1 LPKIQGTNRTVQTN
15 TARLTPP
22 STAGFGA
29 SGRATQQ
36 LGKAVAQAGNQIASS
51 FGAVQD
57 KNDQLDTNM
66 KLLEFSMDQ
75 DQKQFEAGRSIDGDG
90 RDHINN
96 SLGRY
101 DTESQNLL
109 SQIPEKQ
116 RDKAQL
122 SMLRTRQRIQNE
134 GQRQQGAHQDTYW
147 TGRGV
152 EHGNN
157 VIKTMITP
165 ESLKKDGLNAG
176 RGAISVIDKA
186 IDQMPISAAKK
197 QAMKIN
203 ARKKAAEE
211 FAQKVDPEQYK
222 RMEAAKGSVQ
232 KVLKTSSKLP
242 SNSVG
247 KALGAAAQR
256 HGVSPDVIAS
266 ITKIESNFN
275 PRAKNPNSSARGL
288 GQFINSTGRQ
298 YGLKNDGS
306 DSVQAQS
313 DALARFTKDNI
324 NNLKS
329 SLKRDPTPGEIYLA
343 HFAGVGRAKA
353 IGRASD
359 KTPISSVLGPK
370 AIRANKSILQG
381 KTVGQVKA
389 WANRKMGSSSGP
401 VVSGDAFTDTLFN
414 DKNRKIV
421 DKRWKDGIK
430 AQVQTSMKGKPS
442 IALENNID
450 ALHDLAEKDPNN
462 EGLKIALKE
471 AETFKKQQSTALR
484 SDPLKYADDQGLIE
498 VPSLIGQQD
507 QVKAISERIQQGD
520 KVADTYQI
528 EPKYLRQEEKA
539 FISKQFHDMEAQDKL
554 KFLAGIDKGAGAKA
568 KKFLS
573 EMNDVDPGF
582 AHVGGLYL
590 VGRKEAAM
598 LAMQG
603 MELMKDK
610 GLKDITERLKGA
622 DVNTAFD
629 NYIGNT
635 FGLNG
640 IKSAGPFIS
649 TAKSIAL
656 SKMVQDSSLT
666 PAEAL
671 EEGMKLATGR
681 TEVNGEQYGCVIEF
695 NDQSLMV
702 HPDHK
707 ASDYERLF
715 DYLTTGEAA
724 GIDPLSLG
732 KTLLQAHGVMAP
744 DAPEDGRQNFFL
756 KKDGVNPTNPTTQ
769 RPVTAEELN
778 DAQFVSVGAG
788 RVIILVDGVPLLD
801 TRKANNLGDGKNE
814 FATGSE
820 YILDLGRELD
830 ESLKLISG

>member
-1 LPKIQGTNRTVQTN
+1 LPKIQGTNRTVQTS

-36 LGKAVAQAGNQIASS
+36 LGKAVAQAGNQIANS
-51 FGAVQD
+51 FGAVQE

-101 DTESQNLL
+101 DTESQNVL

-122 SMLRTRQRIQNE
+122 SMLRTRERIQNE

-165 ESLKKDGLNAG
+165 EALKKDGLNAG

-247 KALGAAAQR
+247 KALGAAAQK

-298 YGLKNDGS
+298 YGLRNDGS

-324 NNLKS
+324 NILKRD
-329 SLKRDPTPGEIYLA
+329 LKRDPTPGEVYLA

-370 AIRANKSILQG
+370 AIKANRSILQG

-389 WANRKMGSSSGP
+389 WASRKMGASSGP
-401 VVSGDAFTDTLFN
+401 VVSGDVFTDELFS
-414 DKNRKIV
+414 DKNREIV
-421 DKRWKDGIK
+421 DKRYQKSLDQQLISGLVRGEIELNPYDKESNQKLDKALVNAETANRILNGDDELLQGMSLFAIKQRKAPKPFVEGLMGLARSDDPKNKIK
-430 AQVQTSMKGKPS
+430 AYTAVDQIYTQSPHAFEQSANGKK
-442 IALENNID
+442 L
-450 ALHDLAEKDPNN
+450 
-462 EGLKIALKE
+462 LKE
-471 AETFKKQQSTALR
+471 AETYRFL
-484 SDPLKYADDQGLIE
+484 
-498 VPSLIGQQD
+498 VQD
-507 QVKAISERIQQGD
+507 RGFSSEKAIERI
-520 KVADTYQI
+520 
-528 EPKYLRQEEKA
+528 
-539 FISKQFHDMEAQDKL
+539 
-554 KFLAGIDKGAGAKA
+554 
-568 KKFLS
+568 
-573 EMNDVDPGF
+573 
-582 AHVGGLYL
+582 
-590 VGRKEAAM
+590 
-598 LAMQG
+598 
-603 MELMKDK
+603 ELMKDPEFQK
-610 GLKDITERLKGA
+610 GRELREKEAKLEAGKLTSEGLLDDLDIEGWFGSNYDINSFPNAELLLMDQYKKVFVDAFAENGGDTEMAKKTAQKVIAKD
-622 DVNTAFD
+622 
-629 NYIGNT
+629 Y
-635 FGLNG
+635 GL
-640 IKSAGPFIS
+640 
-649 TAKSIAL
+649 
-656 SKMVQDSSLT
+656 SSV
-666 PAEAL
+666 
-671 EEGMKLATGR
+671 TGR
-681 TEVNGEQYGCVIEF
+681 TEFMRNPPEKIYPSIGGSHEYITEQLGKDV
-695 NDQSLMV
+695 V
-702 HPDHK
+702 
-707 ASDYERLF
+707 
-715 DYLTTGEAA
+715 DYLGLKQDEFDLNNVMLRADRRTGKE
-724 GIDPLSLG
+724 INSG
-732 KTLLQAHGVMAP
+732 KLPSYNVIYRDDEGVLQRLPGRWAP
-744 DAPEDGRQNFFL
+744 DMKEAETERNILQKATRKIDIESSYSPYAPHNYIRGKLGLDPTEGPGFL
-756 KKDGVNPTNPTTQ
+756 KKYDDDDIEDKIKEIKEDKAKK
-769 RPVTAEELN
+769 TA
-778 DAQFVSVGAG
+778 A
-788 RVIILVDGVPLLD
+788 P
-801 TRKANNLGDGKNE
+801 
-814 FATGSE
+814 
-820 YILDLGRELD
+820 
-830 ESLKLISG
+830 